1 MPQPETTRVQE
12 QPAVT
17 RPGEIAKPAAPPQPT
32 PASSAGAVG
41 APAATPPPPAPVNRG
56 DYVPPRPVKQVKP
69 STPSHVRNMITQD
82 VRIDVRVDIDATGRV
97 VRAEALT
104 RGKQEMLTALAL
116 DAARQWRFSPAKQG
130 SENVPSNA
138 VVGFQFKKD

>member
-1 MPQPETTRVQE
+1 
-12 QPAVT
+12 
-17 RPGEIAKPAAPPQPT
+17 
-32 PASSAGAVG
+32 
-41 APAATPPPPAPVNRG
+41 
-56 DYVPPRPVKQVKP
+56 
-69 STPSHVRNMITQD
+69 VRNLITQD

-104 RGKQEMLTALAL
+104 RGKQEVLTSLAL
-116 DAARQWRFSPAKQG
+116 EAARQWRFSPAKLG